1 MLEIAFQ
8 GLDFKM
14 GEHGE
19 HAPLELYSV
28 FVTTTE

>member
-1 MLEIAFQ
+1 
-8 GLDFKM
+8 M

-28 FVTTTE
+28 FVTTTEWKNSEKL